1 MNPKVYLITGPIG
14 SGKSTACNYIKQHG
28 KTTVDLDIVSNSILE
43 SPESIDFL
51 EKNFKSCIIDGKVD
65 RKLLAEIV
73 FKEPSQLQ
81 ILESYLHPLVLE
93 KLTKIIGKAESDV
106 FIEVS
111 APKNLHKD
119 FSSIVIIAD
128 EKVRRER
135 LKLRGMSPDDIDN
148 RINTQQNE
156 DWWRSLGKV
165 VENDTLVGLENNLK
179 KIINFKVISDF
190 SPQGDQP
197 TAIQNLKQG
206 VINNLDYQTLMGITG
221 SGKSATIAWLIEELQ
236 MPSLVLAPNKALA
249 AQLANEFK
257 QFFPE
262 NRVEYF
268 VSYYD
273 YYQPEAYV
281 PRTDTFIEKDSNINE
296 EIDRLRHS
304 ATSALL
310 LRKDVIVVYSVSCI
324 YGLGSPQEY
333 KNKIIPLIKGS
344 EFELDKL
351 LEELIKQQYVRNDLV
366 VTRGTFR
373 LKGDTLDI
381 FPVYEETIFRIEYF
395 GDEIENITRID
406 PITGEILEKLT
417 ELAILPA
424 SHYVTSEDVMNNA
437 LSQIEKDMNKQI
449 KKFEKEEK
457 LLEAQRIKQRTMF
470 DLEMLRELGVCSGIE
485 NYSRYFD
492 GRNRGDHPYTLLD
505 FFQEE
510 FLMVVDESHIAIPQ
524 IRGQFAG
531 DKSRK
536 TTLVDYGFR
545 LPAALDNRPLKFEEW
560 QTKVKNTVLVSATP
574 GKWENSNSQNFVEQI
589 IRPTGLI
596 DPKIVIRPTE
606 NQIEDLLKEIKQ
618 VISKGNRVLVTTL
631 TKKMSEALSDYF
643 LKMGIKTRYLHSDID
658 TLERI
663 EILRDL
669 RKGEFD
675 VLVGIN
681 LLREGLDLPEVQ
693 LVAILDADKEGFLR
707 SETSLIQT
715 VGRAARNQEGYVI
728 MYADKITDSMTFAI
742 NETERRRGIQQEHN
756 RVNNIT
762 PKTIQKEITDI
773 LELVEKTRGSSN
785 ISISKSK
792 LNLNEASKTDL
803 IKLSK
808 NIEKEMNLAADLLE
822 FELAARLRDELKEL
836 KKEINN
842 YSE

>member
-1 MNPKVYLITGPIG
+1 MNK
-14 SGKSTACNYIKQHG
+14 
-28 KTTVDLDIVSNSILE
+28 
-43 SPESIDFL
+43 
-51 EKNFKSCIIDGKVD
+51 
-65 RKLLAEIV
+65 
-73 FKEPSQLQ
+73 
-81 ILESYLHPLVLE
+81 
-93 KLTKIIGKAESDV
+93 
-106 FIEVS
+106 
-111 APKNLHKD
+111 
-119 FSSIVIIAD
+119 
-128 EKVRRER
+128 
-135 LKLRGMSPDDIDN
+135 
-148 RINTQQNE
+148 
-156 DWWRSLGKV
+156 
-165 VENDTLVGLENNLK
+165 
-179 KIINFKVISDF
+179 FKVISDF
-190 SPQGDQP
+190 TPQGDQP
-197 TAIQNLKQG
+197 KAIQNLKNG
-206 VINNLDYQTLMGITG
+206 VTNGLDYQTLMGITG

-310 LRKDVIVVYSVSCI
+310 LRKDVIVVSSVSCI

-333 KNKIIPLIKGS
+333 KNKIIPLFKGE
-344 EFELDKL
+344 EFELDQL
-351 LEELIKQQYVRNDLV
+351 LEELIRQQYVRNDLV

-381 FPVYEETIFRIEYF
+381 FPVYEETIFRVEYF
-395 GDEIENITRID
+395 GDEIENILRID
-406 PITGEILEKLT
+406 PVTGEILEKLT

-437 LSQIEKDMNKQI
+437 LNQIEKDMNKQI
-449 KKFEKEEK
+449 KKFEKQDK

-492 GRNRGDHPYTLLD
+492 GRNPGDPPYTLLD

-560 QTKVKNTVLVSATP
+560 QGKINNTVLVSATP
-574 GKWENSNSQNFVEQI
+574 GKWENANSSNFVEQI

-596 DPKIVIRPTE
+596 DPNIIIRPTE
-606 NQIEDLLKEIKQ
+606 NQIEDLLKEINQ
-618 VISKGNRVLVTTL
+618 VIGRGNRVLVTTL

-681 LLREGLDLPEVQ
+681 LLREGLDLPEVE
-693 LVAILDADKEGFLR
+693 LVAIMDADKEGFLR

-715 VGRAARNQEGYVI
+715 IGRAARNKDGYVI
-728 MYADKITDSMTFAI
+728 MYADRKTDSIAKSVY
-742 NETERRRGIQQEHN
+742 ETERRREIQIAHN
-756 RVNNIT
+756 KKYGIT
-762 PKTIQKEITDI
+762 PTTISKEITDI
-773 LELVEKTRGSSN
+773 LEMVEKNRPSRDDMDFKSN
-785 ISISKSK
+785 IDLS
-792 LNLNEASKTDL
+792 NASKQDL
-803 IKLSK
+803 YKISK
-808 NIEKEMNLAADLLE
+808 NIEKEMKVAADLLE
-822 FELAARLRDELKEL
+822 FELAARLRDELKEI
-836 KKEINN
+836 KKEIMELP
-842 YSE
+842 S

>member
-1 MNPKVYLITGPIG
+1 MNKFEVVSEFQPK
-14 SGKSTACNYIKQHG
+14 
-28 KTTVDLDIVSNSILE
+28 
-43 SPESIDFL
+43 
-51 EKNFKSCIIDGKVD
+51 
-65 RKLLAEIV
+65 
-73 FKEPSQLQ
+73 
-81 ILESYLHPLVLE
+81 
-93 KLTKIIGKAESDV
+93 
-106 FIEVS
+106 
-111 APKNLHKD
+111 
-119 FSSIVIIAD
+119 
-128 EKVRRER
+128 
-135 LKLRGMSPDDIDN
+135 
-148 RINTQQNE
+148 
-156 DWWRSLGKV
+156 
-165 VENDTLVGLENNLK
+165 
-179 KIINFKVISDF
+179 
-190 SPQGDQP
+190 GDQP
-197 TAIQNLKQG
+197 NAIKELKEG
-206 VINNLDYQTLMGITG
+206 LDKNISHQTLKGITG
-221 SGKSATIAWLIEELQ
+221 SGKSATIAWLIEECQL
-236 MPSLVLAPNKALA
+236 PSLVLAPNKALA
-249 AQLANEFK
+249 AQLANEFR
-257 QFFPE
+257 QFFPK

-281 PRTDTFIEKDSNINE
+281 PRTDTFIEKDANINE

-310 LRKDVIVVYSVSCI
+310 LREDVIVVSSVSCI
-324 YGLGSPQEY
+324 YGLGSPVEY
-333 KNKIIPLIKGS
+333 RNKLIPIIKGE
-344 EFELDKL
+344 EFEVDNL
-351 LEELIKQQYVRNDLV
+351 LLQLVKQQYVRNDLV
-366 VTRGTFR
+366 VQRGSFR

-381 FPVYEETIFRIEYF
+381 FPVYEETIFRIEFF
-395 GDEIENITRID
+395 GDEVEHISRID

-424 SHYVTSEDVMNNA
+424 SHYVISDESRKSA
-437 LSQIEKDMNKQI
+437 LNQIEKDMLIQVE
-449 KKFEKEEK
+449 KFKSENK
-457 LLEAQRIKQRTMF
+457 LLEAQRIEQRTKY
-470 DLEMLRELGVCSGIE
+470 DLEMLSELGVCSGIE

-492 GRNRGDHPYTLLD
+492 GRKPGQAPFTLLD
-505 FFQEE
+505 FFPSE

-524 IRGQFAG
+524 IRGQYEG

-545 LPAALDNRPLKFEEW
+545 LPSALDNRPLKFEEW
-560 QTKVKNTVLVSATP
+560 EDKVDKTILVSATP
-574 GKWENSNSQNFVEQI
+574 GKWEKENSEKFVEQV

-596 DPKIVIRPTE
+596 DPKIVVKPTE
-606 NQIEDLLKEIKQ
+606 NQIQDLLVEIES
-618 VISKGNRVLVTTL
+618 VVNNGNRVLVTTL
-631 TKKMSEALSDYF
+631 TKKMSEALSDYL
-643 LKMGIKTRYLHSDID
+643 LKAGIKTRYLHSDID

-773 LELVEKTRGSSN
+773 LELVEKKRGSSN

-792 LNLNEASKTDL
+792 LNLNDASKSDL

>member
-1 MNPKVYLITGPIG
+1 MN
-14 SGKSTACNYIKQHG
+14 
-28 KTTVDLDIVSNSILE
+28 E
-43 SPESIDFL
+43 
-51 EKNFKSCIIDGKVD
+51 
-65 RKLLAEIV
+65 
-73 FKEPSQLQ
+73 
-81 ILESYLHPLVLE
+81 
-93 KLTKIIGKAESDV
+93 
-106 FIEVS
+106 
-111 APKNLHKD
+111 
-119 FSSIVIIAD
+119 
-128 EKVRRER
+128 
-135 LKLRGMSPDDIDN
+135 
-148 RINTQQNE
+148 
-156 DWWRSLGKV
+156 
-165 VENDTLVGLENNLK
+165 
-179 KIINFKVISDF
+179 FKVMSDF
-190 SPQGDQP
+190 TPQGDQP
-197 TAIQNLKQG
+197 KAIQNLKNG
-206 VINNLDYQTLMGITG
+206 VLNNFNYQTLMGITG

-310 LRKDVIVVYSVSCI
+310 LRKDVIVVSSVSCI

-333 KNKIIPLIKGS
+333 KNKIIPIFKGE
-344 EFELDKL
+344 EFELEQL
-351 LEELIKQQYVRNDLV
+351 LEELIRQQYVRNDLA

-395 GDEIENITRID
+395 GDEIENILRID
-406 PITGEILEKLT
+406 PVTGEILEKLT

-424 SHYVTSEDVMNNA
+424 SHYVTSEDVMNKA
-437 LSQIEKDMNKQI
+437 LNQIENDMNKQI
-449 KKFEKEEK
+449 KKFEKDNK
-457 LLEAQRIKQRTMF
+457 LLEAQRIKQRTLF
-470 DLEMLRELGVCSGIE
+470 DLEMLKEVGVCSGIE

-492 GRNRGDHPYTLLD
+492 GRKPGDPPYTLLD

-524 IRGQFAG
+524 IKGQFAG

-545 LPAALDNRPLKFEEW
+545 LPAALDNRPLRFEEW
-560 QTKVKNTVLVSATP
+560 QGKIKNTVLVSATP
-574 GKWENSNSQNFVEQI
+574 GKWENANSQNFVEQL

-596 DPKIVIRPTE
+596 DPKIIIRPTE
-606 NQIEDLLKEIKQ
+606 NQIEDLLKEINS
-618 VISKGNRVLVTTL
+618 VISKGNRILVTTI

-643 LKMGIKTRYLHSDID
+643 LKMGIKTRYLHSGID

-675 VLVGIN
+675 VLVGVN
-681 LLREGLDLPEVQ
+681 LLREGLDLPEVE
-693 LVAILDADKEGFLR
+693 LVAIMDADKEGFLR

-715 VGRAARNQEGYVI
+715 IGRAARNKDGYVI
-728 MYADKITDSMTFAI
+728 MYADRKTDSMAKSVY
-742 NETERRRGIQQEHN
+742 ETERRREIQIAHN
-756 RVNNIT
+756 KKYGIT
-762 PKTIQKEITDI
+762 PTTISKEITDI
-773 LELVEKTRGSSN
+773 LEMVEKNRPSKDDMDFKSN
-785 ISISKSK
+785 IDLS
-792 LNLNEASKTDL
+792 NASKQDL
-803 IKLSK
+803 YKISR
-808 NIEKEMNLAADLLE
+808 NIEKEMKVASDLLE
-822 FELAARLRDELKEL
+822 FELAARLRDELKEI
-836 KKEINN
+836 KKEIMELP
-842 YSE
+842 S

>member
-1 MNPKVYLITGPIG
+1 MNK
-14 SGKSTACNYIKQHG
+14 
-28 KTTVDLDIVSNSILE
+28 
-43 SPESIDFL
+43 
-51 EKNFKSCIIDGKVD
+51 
-65 RKLLAEIV
+65 
-73 FKEPSQLQ
+73 
-81 ILESYLHPLVLE
+81 
-93 KLTKIIGKAESDV
+93 
-106 FIEVS
+106 
-111 APKNLHKD
+111 
-119 FSSIVIIAD
+119 
-128 EKVRRER
+128 
-135 LKLRGMSPDDIDN
+135 
-148 RINTQQNE
+148 
-156 DWWRSLGKV
+156 
-165 VENDTLVGLENNLK
+165 
-179 KIINFKVISDF
+179 FKVISDF
-190 SPQGDQP
+190 TPQGDQP
-197 TAIQNLKQG
+197 NAIQNLKQG

-310 LRKDVIVVYSVSCI
+310 LRKDVIVVSSVSCI

-351 LEELIKQQYVRNDLV
+351 LEELIRQQYVRNDLV

-395 GDEIENITRID
+395 GDEIENISRID

-449 KKFEKEEK
+449 KKFEKEDK

-492 GRNRGDHPYTLLD
+492 GRNPGDPPYTLLD
-505 FFQEE
+505 FFQDE

-606 NQIEDLLKEIKQ
+606 NQIEDLLNEIKQ

-681 LLREGLDLPEVQ
+681 LLREGLDLPEVE
-693 LVAILDADKEGFLR
+693 LVAIMDADKEGFLR

-715 VGRAARNQEGYVI
+715 IGRAARNKDGYVI
-728 MYADKITDSMTFAI
+728 MYADRKTDSISKSVF
-742 NETERRRGIQQEHN
+742 ETNRRREIQMAHN
-756 RVNNIT
+756 EKYNIT
-762 PKTIQKEITDI
+762 PTTISKEITDI
-773 LELVEKTRGSSN
+773 LEMVEKNRPSKDDMTFRSN
-785 ISISKSK
+785 IDLK
-792 LNLNEASKTDL
+792 NASKQDL
-803 IKLSK
+803 YKISK
-808 NIEKEMNLAADLLE
+808 NIEKEMKVAADLLE
-822 FELAARLRDELKEL
+822 FELAARLRDELKEI
-836 KKEINN
+836 KKEIMELPN
-842 YSE
+842 

>member
-1 MNPKVYLITGPIG
+1 MNK
-14 SGKSTACNYIKQHG
+14 
-28 KTTVDLDIVSNSILE
+28 
-43 SPESIDFL
+43 
-51 EKNFKSCIIDGKVD
+51 
-65 RKLLAEIV
+65 
-73 FKEPSQLQ
+73 
-81 ILESYLHPLVLE
+81 
-93 KLTKIIGKAESDV
+93 
-106 FIEVS
+106 
-111 APKNLHKD
+111 
-119 FSSIVIIAD
+119 
-128 EKVRRER
+128 
-135 LKLRGMSPDDIDN
+135 
-148 RINTQQNE
+148 
-156 DWWRSLGKV
+156 
-165 VENDTLVGLENNLK
+165 
-179 KIINFKVISDF
+179 FKVISDF
-190 SPQGDQP
+190 TPQGDQP
-197 TAIQNLKQG
+197 KAIENLKNG
-206 VINNLDYQTLMGITG
+206 VMNNLDYQTLMGITG

-310 LRKDVIVVYSVSCI
+310 LRKDVIVVSSVSCI

-333 KNKIIPLIKGS
+333 KNKIIPLYKGE
-344 EFELDKL
+344 EFELDQL
-351 LEELIKQQYVRNDLV
+351 LEELIRQQYIRNDLV

-395 GDEIENITRID
+395 GDVIENIIRID
-406 PITGEILEKLT
+406 PVTGEILEKLT

-424 SHYVTSEDVMNNA
+424 SHYVTSEDVLNNA
-437 LSQIEKDMNKQI
+437 LNQIENDMNKQI
-449 KKFEKEEK
+449 QKFEKEDK

-492 GRNRGDHPYTLLD
+492 GRKPGDPPYTLLD

-560 QTKVKNTVLVSATP
+560 QGKINNTVLVSATP
-574 GKWENSNSQNFVEQI
+574 GKWENANSGNFVEQI

-596 DPKIVIRPTE
+596 DPNIIIRPTE
-606 NQIEDLLKEIKQ
+606 NQIEDLLKEIHQ
-618 VISKGNRVLVTTL
+618 VIAKGNRVLVTTL

-669 RKGEFD
+669 RKGVFD

-681 LLREGLDLPEVQ
+681 LLREGLDLPEVE
-693 LVAILDADKEGFLR
+693 LVAIMDADKEGFLR

-715 VGRAARNQEGYVI
+715 IGRAARNKDGYVI
-728 MYADKITDSMTFAI
+728 MYADRKTDSI
-742 NETERRRGIQQEHN
+742 SKSVYETERRREIQIAHN
-756 RVNNIT
+756 KKYGIT
-762 PKTIQKEITDI
+762 PTTISKEITDI
-773 LELVEKTRGSSN
+773 LEMVEKNRPSKEDMDFKSN
-785 ISISKSK
+785 IDLS
-792 LNLNEASKTDL
+792 NASKQDL
-803 IKLSK
+803 YKISK
-808 NIEKEMNLAADLLE
+808 NIEKEMKVAADLLE
-822 FELAARLRDELKEL
+822 FELAARLRDELKEI
-836 KKEINN
+836 KKEIMELP
-842 YSE
+842 S

>member
-1 MNPKVYLITGPIG
+1 MNKFEVVSEFQPK
-14 SGKSTACNYIKQHG
+14 
-28 KTTVDLDIVSNSILE
+28 
-43 SPESIDFL
+43 
-51 EKNFKSCIIDGKVD
+51 
-65 RKLLAEIV
+65 
-73 FKEPSQLQ
+73 
-81 ILESYLHPLVLE
+81 
-93 KLTKIIGKAESDV
+93 
-106 FIEVS
+106 
-111 APKNLHKD
+111 
-119 FSSIVIIAD
+119 
-128 EKVRRER
+128 
-135 LKLRGMSPDDIDN
+135 
-148 RINTQQNE
+148 
-156 DWWRSLGKV
+156 
-165 VENDTLVGLENNLK
+165 
-179 KIINFKVISDF
+179 
-190 SPQGDQP
+190 GDQP
-197 TAIQNLKQG
+197 NAIKELKEG
-206 VINNLDYQTLMGITG
+206 LDKNISHQTLKGITG
-221 SGKSATIAWLIEELQ
+221 SGKSATIAWLIEECQL
-236 MPSLVLAPNKALA
+236 PSLVLAPNKALA
-249 AQLANEFK
+249 AQLANEFR
-257 QFFPE
+257 QFFPK

-281 PRTDTFIEKDSNINE
+281 PRTDTFIEKDANINE

-310 LRKDVIVVYSVSCI
+310 LREDVIVVSSVSCI
-324 YGLGSPQEY
+324 YGLGSPVEY
-333 KNKIIPLIKGS
+333 RNKLIPIIKGE
-344 EFELDKL
+344 EFEIDNL
-351 LEELIKQQYVRNDLV
+351 LLQLVKQQYVRNDLV
-366 VTRGTFR
+366 VQRGSFR

-381 FPVYEETIFRIEYF
+381 FPVYEETIFRIEFF
-395 GDEIENITRID
+395 GDEIENISRID
-406 PITGEILEKLT
+406 PITGEIIEKLT

-424 SHYVTSEDVMNNA
+424 SHYVISDESRKSA
-437 LSQIEKDMNKQI
+437 LNQIEKDMLLQVE
-449 KKFEKEEK
+449 KFKSENK
-457 LLEAQRIKQRTMF
+457 LLEAQRIEQRTKY
-470 DLEMLRELGVCSGIE
+470 DLEMLSELGVCSGIE

-492 GRNRGDHPYTLLD
+492 GRKPGQAPFTLLD
-505 FFQEE
+505 FFPSE

-524 IRGQFAG
+524 IRGQYEG

-545 LPAALDNRPLKFEEW
+545 LPSALDNRPLKFEEW
-560 QTKVKNTVLVSATP
+560 EDKVDKTILVSATP
-574 GKWENSNSQNFVEQI
+574 GKWEKENSEKFVEQV

-596 DPKIVIRPTE
+596 DPKIVVKPTE
-606 NQIEDLLKEIKQ
+606 NQIQDLLVEIES
-618 VISKGNRVLVTTL
+618 VVNNGNRVLVTTL
-631 TKKMSEALSDYF
+631 TKKMSEALSDYL
-643 LKMGIKTRYLHSDID
+643 LKAGIKTRYLHSDID

-792 LNLNEASKTDL
+792 LNLNDASKSDL

>member
-1 MNPKVYLITGPIG
+1 MNKFEVVSEFQPK
-14 SGKSTACNYIKQHG
+14 
-28 KTTVDLDIVSNSILE
+28 
-43 SPESIDFL
+43 
-51 EKNFKSCIIDGKVD
+51 
-65 RKLLAEIV
+65 
-73 FKEPSQLQ
+73 
-81 ILESYLHPLVLE
+81 
-93 KLTKIIGKAESDV
+93 
-106 FIEVS
+106 
-111 APKNLHKD
+111 
-119 FSSIVIIAD
+119 
-128 EKVRRER
+128 
-135 LKLRGMSPDDIDN
+135 
-148 RINTQQNE
+148 
-156 DWWRSLGKV
+156 
-165 VENDTLVGLENNLK
+165 
-179 KIINFKVISDF
+179 
-190 SPQGDQP
+190 GDQP
-197 TAIQNLKQG
+197 NAIKELKEG
-206 VINNLDYQTLMGITG
+206 LDKNISHQTLKGITG
-221 SGKSATIAWLIEELQ
+221 SGKSATIAWLIEECQL
-236 MPSLVLAPNKALA
+236 PSLVLAPNKALA
-249 AQLANEFK
+249 AQLANEFR
-257 QFFPE
+257 QFFPK

-281 PRTDTFIEKDSNINE
+281 PRTDTFIEKDANINE

-310 LRKDVIVVYSVSCI
+310 LREDVIVVSSVSCI
-324 YGLGSPQEY
+324 YGLGSPVEY
-333 KNKIIPLIKGS
+333 RNKLIPIIKGE
-344 EFELDKL
+344 EFEIDNL
-351 LEELIKQQYVRNDLV
+351 LLQLVKQQYVRNDLV
-366 VTRGTFR
+366 VQRGSFR

-381 FPVYEETIFRIEYF
+381 FPVYEETIFRIEFF
-395 GDEIENITRID
+395 GDEIENISRID

-424 SHYVTSEDVMNNA
+424 SHYVISDESRKSA
-437 LSQIEKDMNKQI
+437 LNQIEKDMLLQVE
-449 KKFEKEEK
+449 KFKSENK
-457 LLEAQRIKQRTMF
+457 LLEAQRIEQRTKY
-470 DLEMLRELGVCSGIE
+470 DLEMLSELGVCSGIE

-492 GRNRGDHPYTLLD
+492 GRKPGQAPFTLLD
-505 FFQEE
+505 FFPSE

-524 IRGQFAG
+524 IRGQYEG

-545 LPAALDNRPLKFEEW
+545 LPSALDNRPLKFEEW
-560 QTKVKNTVLVSATP
+560 EDKVDKTILVSATP
-574 GKWENSNSQNFVEQI
+574 GKWEKENSKKFVEQV

-596 DPKIVIRPTE
+596 DPKIVVKPTE
-606 NQIEDLLKEIKQ
+606 NQIQDLLVEIES
-618 VISKGNRVLVTTL
+618 VVNNGNRVLVTTL
-631 TKKMSEALSDYF
+631 TKKMSEALSDYL
-643 LKMGIKTRYLHSDID
+643 LKAGIKTRYLHSDID

-792 LNLNEASKTDL
+792 LNLNDASKSDL

>member
-1 MNPKVYLITGPIG
+1 MNKFEVVSEFQPK
-14 SGKSTACNYIKQHG
+14 
-28 KTTVDLDIVSNSILE
+28 
-43 SPESIDFL
+43 
-51 EKNFKSCIIDGKVD
+51 
-65 RKLLAEIV
+65 
-73 FKEPSQLQ
+73 
-81 ILESYLHPLVLE
+81 
-93 KLTKIIGKAESDV
+93 
-106 FIEVS
+106 
-111 APKNLHKD
+111 
-119 FSSIVIIAD
+119 
-128 EKVRRER
+128 
-135 LKLRGMSPDDIDN
+135 
-148 RINTQQNE
+148 
-156 DWWRSLGKV
+156 
-165 VENDTLVGLENNLK
+165 
-179 KIINFKVISDF
+179 
-190 SPQGDQP
+190 GDQP
-197 TAIQNLKQG
+197 NAIKELKEG
-206 VINNLDYQTLMGITG
+206 LDKNISHQTLKGITG
-221 SGKSATIAWLIEELQ
+221 SGKSATIAWLIEECQL
-236 MPSLVLAPNKALA
+236 PSLVLAPNKALA
-249 AQLANEFK
+249 AQLANEFR
-257 QFFPE
+257 QFFPK

-281 PRTDTFIEKDSNINE
+281 PRTDTFIEKDANINE

-310 LRKDVIVVYSVSCI
+310 LREDVIVVSSVSCI
-324 YGLGSPQEY
+324 YGLGSPLEY
-333 KNKIIPLIKGS
+333 RNKLIPIIKGE
-344 EFELDKL
+344 EFEVDNL
-351 LEELIKQQYVRNDLV
+351 LLQLVKQQYVRNDLV
-366 VTRGTFR
+366 VQRGSFR

-381 FPVYEETIFRIEYF
+381 FPVYEETIFRIEFF
-395 GDEIENITRID
+395 GDEIENISRID

-424 SHYVTSEDVMNNA
+424 SHYVISDESRKSA
-437 LSQIEKDMNKQI
+437 LNQIEKDMLLQVE
-449 KKFEKEEK
+449 KFKSENK
-457 LLEAQRIKQRTMF
+457 LLEAQRIEQRTKY
-470 DLEMLRELGVCSGIE
+470 DLEMLSELGVCSGIE

-492 GRNRGDHPYTLLD
+492 GRKPGQAPFTLLD
-505 FFQEE
+505 FFPSE

-524 IRGQFAG
+524 IRGQYEG

-545 LPAALDNRPLKFEEW
+545 LPSALDNRPLKFEEW
-560 QTKVKNTVLVSATP
+560 EDKVDKTILVSATP
-574 GKWENSNSQNFVEQI
+574 GKWEKENSEKFVEQV

-596 DPKIVIRPTE
+596 DPKIVVKPTE
-606 NQIEDLLKEIKQ
+606 NQIQDLLVEIES
-618 VISKGNRVLVTTL
+618 VVNNGNRVLVTTL
-631 TKKMSEALSDYF
+631 TKKMSEALSDYL
-643 LKMGIKTRYLHSDID
+643 LKAGIKTRYLHSDID

-792 LNLNEASKTDL
+792 LNLNDASKSDL

>member
-1 MNPKVYLITGPIG
+1 M
-14 SGKSTACNYIKQHG
+14 
-28 KTTVDLDIVSNSILE
+28 
-43 SPESIDFL
+43 
-51 EKNFKSCIIDGKVD
+51 
-65 RKLLAEIV
+65 
-73 FKEPSQLQ
+73 
-81 ILESYLHPLVLE
+81 
-93 KLTKIIGKAESDV
+93 
-106 FIEVS
+106 
-111 APKNLHKD
+111 
-119 FSSIVIIAD
+119 
-128 EKVRRER
+128 
-135 LKLRGMSPDDIDN
+135 
-148 RINTQQNE
+148 
-156 DWWRSLGKV
+156 
-165 VENDTLVGLENNLK
+165 
-179 KIINFKVISDF
+179 
-190 SPQGDQP
+190 
-197 TAIQNLKQG
+197 
-206 VINNLDYQTLMGITG
+206 NNLDYQTLMGITG

-310 LRKDVIVVYSVSCI
+310 LRKDVIVVSSVSCI

-333 KNKIIPLIKGS
+333 KNKIIPLYKGE
-344 EFELDKL
+344 EFELDQL
-351 LEELIKQQYVRNDLV
+351 LEELIRQQYIRNDLV

-395 GDEIENITRID
+395 GDVIENIIRID
-406 PITGEILEKLT
+406 PVTGEILEKLT

-437 LSQIEKDMNKQI
+437 LNQIENDMNKQI
-449 KKFEKEEK
+449 QKFEKEDK

-492 GRNRGDHPYTLLD
+492 GRKPGDPPYTLLD

-560 QTKVKNTVLVSATP
+560 QGKINNTVLVSATP
-574 GKWENSNSQNFVEQI
+574 GKWENANSGNFVEQI

-596 DPKIVIRPTE
+596 DPNIIIRPTE
-606 NQIEDLLKEIKQ
+606 NQIEDLLKEIHQ
-618 VISKGNRVLVTTL
+618 VIAKGNRVLVTTL

-669 RKGEFD
+669 RKGVFD

-681 LLREGLDLPEVQ
+681 LLREGLDLPEVE
-693 LVAILDADKEGFLR
+693 LVAIMDADKEGFLR

-715 VGRAARNQEGYVI
+715 IGRAARNKDGYVI
-728 MYADKITDSMTFAI
+728 MYADRKTDSI
-742 NETERRRGIQQEHN
+742 SKSVYETERRREIQIAHN
-756 RVNNIT
+756 KKYGIT
-762 PKTIQKEITDI
+762 PTTISKEITDI
-773 LELVEKTRGSSN
+773 LEMVEKNRPSKEDMDFKSN
-785 ISISKSK
+785 IDLS
-792 LNLNEASKTDL
+792 NASKQDL
-803 IKLSK
+803 YKISK
-808 NIEKEMNLAADLLE
+808 NIEKEMKVAADLLE
-822 FELAARLRDELKEL
+822 FELAARLRDELKEI
-836 KKEINN
+836 KKEIMELP
-842 YSE
+842 S

>member
-1 MNPKVYLITGPIG
+1 MNKFEVVSEFQPK
-14 SGKSTACNYIKQHG
+14 
-28 KTTVDLDIVSNSILE
+28 
-43 SPESIDFL
+43 
-51 EKNFKSCIIDGKVD
+51 
-65 RKLLAEIV
+65 
-73 FKEPSQLQ
+73 
-81 ILESYLHPLVLE
+81 
-93 KLTKIIGKAESDV
+93 
-106 FIEVS
+106 
-111 APKNLHKD
+111 
-119 FSSIVIIAD
+119 
-128 EKVRRER
+128 
-135 LKLRGMSPDDIDN
+135 
-148 RINTQQNE
+148 
-156 DWWRSLGKV
+156 
-165 VENDTLVGLENNLK
+165 
-179 KIINFKVISDF
+179 
-190 SPQGDQP
+190 GDQP
-197 TAIQNLKQG
+197 NAIKELKEG
-206 VINNLDYQTLMGITG
+206 LDKNISHQTLKGITG
-221 SGKSATIAWLIEELQ
+221 SGKSATIAWLIEECQL
-236 MPSLVLAPNKALA
+236 PSLVLAPNKALA
-249 AQLANEFK
+249 AQLANEFR
-257 QFFPE
+257 QFFPK

-281 PRTDTFIEKDSNINE
+281 PRTDTFIEKDANINE

-310 LRKDVIVVYSVSCI
+310 LREDVIVVSSVSCI
-324 YGLGSPQEY
+324 YGLGSPVEY
-333 KNKIIPLIKGS
+333 KNKLIPIIKGE
-344 EFELDKL
+344 EFEIDNL
-351 LEELIKQQYVRNDLV
+351 LLQLVKQQYVRNDLV
-366 VTRGTFR
+366 VQRGSFR

-381 FPVYEETIFRIEYF
+381 FPVYEETIFRIEFF
-395 GDEIENITRID
+395 GDEIENISRID

-424 SHYVTSEDVMNNA
+424 SHYVISDESRKSA
-437 LSQIEKDMNKQI
+437 LNQIEKDMLLQVE
-449 KKFEKEEK
+449 KFKSENK
-457 LLEAQRIKQRTMF
+457 LLEAQRIEQRTKY
-470 DLEMLRELGVCSGIE
+470 DLEMLSELGVCSGIE

-492 GRNRGDHPYTLLD
+492 GRKPGQAPFTLLD
-505 FFQEE
+505 FFPSE

-524 IRGQFAG
+524 IRGQYEG

-545 LPAALDNRPLKFEEW
+545 LPSALDNRPLKFEEW
-560 QTKVKNTVLVSATP
+560 EDKVDKTILVSATP
-574 GKWENSNSQNFVEQI
+574 GKWEKENSEKFVEQV

-596 DPKIVIRPTE
+596 DPKIVVKPTE
-606 NQIEDLLKEIKQ
+606 NQIQDLLVEIES
-618 VISKGNRVLVTTL
+618 VVNNGNRVLVTTL
-631 TKKMSEALSDYF
+631 TKKMSEALSDYL
-643 LKMGIKTRYLHSDID
+643 LKAGIKTRYLHSDID

-792 LNLNEASKTDL
+792 LNLNDASKSDL

>member
-1 MNPKVYLITGPIG
+1 
-14 SGKSTACNYIKQHG
+14 
-28 KTTVDLDIVSNSILE
+28 
-43 SPESIDFL
+43 
-51 EKNFKSCIIDGKVD
+51 
-65 RKLLAEIV
+65 
-73 FKEPSQLQ
+73 
-81 ILESYLHPLVLE
+81 
-93 KLTKIIGKAESDV
+93 
-106 FIEVS
+106 
-111 APKNLHKD
+111 
-119 FSSIVIIAD
+119 
-128 EKVRRER
+128 
-135 LKLRGMSPDDIDN
+135 
-148 RINTQQNE
+148 
-156 DWWRSLGKV
+156 
-165 VENDTLVGLENNLK
+165 
-179 KIINFKVISDF
+179 
-190 SPQGDQP
+190 
-197 TAIQNLKQG
+197 
-206 VINNLDYQTLMGITG
+206 
-221 SGKSATIAWLIEELQ
+221 LIEECQL
-236 MPSLVLAPNKALA
+236 PSLVLAPNKALA
-249 AQLANEFK
+249 AQLANEFR
-257 QFFPE
+257 QFFPK

-281 PRTDTFIEKDSNINE
+281 PRTDTFIEKDANINE

-310 LRKDVIVVYSVSCI
+310 LREDVIVVASVSCI
-324 YGLGSPQEY
+324 YGLGSPIEY
-333 KNKIIPLIKGS
+333 RNKLIPIIKGE
-344 EFELDKL
+344 EFEVDNL
-351 LEELIKQQYVRNDLV
+351 LLQLVKQQYVRNDLV
-366 VTRGTFR
+366 VQRGSFR

-381 FPVYEETIFRIEYF
+381 FPVYEETIFRIEFF
-395 GDEIENITRID
+395 GDEIENISRID

-424 SHYVTSEDVMNNA
+424 SHYVISDESRKSA
-437 LSQIEKDMNKQI
+437 LNQIEKDMLLQVE
-449 KKFEKEEK
+449 KFKSENK
-457 LLEAQRIKQRTMF
+457 LLEAQRIEQRTKY
-470 DLEMLRELGVCSGIE
+470 DLEMLSELGVCSGIE

-492 GRNRGDHPYTLLD
+492 GRKPGQAPYTLLD
-505 FFQEE
+505 FFPSD

-524 IRGQFAG
+524 IRGQYEG

-545 LPAALDNRPLKFEEW
+545 LPSALDNRPLKFEEW
-560 QTKVKNTVLVSATP
+560 EDKVDKTILVSATP
-574 GKWENSNSQNFVEQI
+574 GKWEKENSEKFVEQV
-589 IRPTGLI
+589 IRPTGLL
-596 DPKIVIRPTE
+596 DPKIVVKPTE
-606 NQIEDLLKEIKQ
+606 NQIQDLLVEIES
-618 VISKGNRVLVTTL
+618 VVNNGNRVLVTTL
-631 TKKMSEALSDYF
+631 TKKMSEALSDYL
-643 LKMGIKTRYLHSDID
+643 LKAGIKTRYLHSDID

-663 EILRDL
+663 EILSDL

>member
-1 MNPKVYLITGPIG
+1 MNKFEVVSEFQPK
-14 SGKSTACNYIKQHG
+14 
-28 KTTVDLDIVSNSILE
+28 
-43 SPESIDFL
+43 
-51 EKNFKSCIIDGKVD
+51 
-65 RKLLAEIV
+65 
-73 FKEPSQLQ
+73 
-81 ILESYLHPLVLE
+81 
-93 KLTKIIGKAESDV
+93 
-106 FIEVS
+106 
-111 APKNLHKD
+111 
-119 FSSIVIIAD
+119 
-128 EKVRRER
+128 
-135 LKLRGMSPDDIDN
+135 
-148 RINTQQNE
+148 
-156 DWWRSLGKV
+156 
-165 VENDTLVGLENNLK
+165 
-179 KIINFKVISDF
+179 
-190 SPQGDQP
+190 GDQP
-197 TAIQNLKQG
+197 NAIKELKEG
-206 VINNLDYQTLMGITG
+206 LDKNISHQTLKGITG
-221 SGKSATIAWLIEELQ
+221 SGKSATIAWLIEECQL
-236 MPSLVLAPNKALA
+236 PSLVLAPNKALA
-249 AQLANEFK
+249 AQLANEFR
-257 QFFPE
+257 QFFPK

-281 PRTDTFIEKDSNINE
+281 PRTDTFIEKDANINE

-310 LRKDVIVVYSVSCI
+310 LREDVIVVSSVSCI
-324 YGLGSPQEY
+324 YGLGSPVEY
-333 KNKIIPLIKGS
+333 RNKLIPIIKGE
-344 EFELDKL
+344 EFEVDNL
-351 LEELIKQQYVRNDLV
+351 LLQLVKQQYVRNDLV
-366 VTRGTFR
+366 VQRGSFR

-381 FPVYEETIFRIEYF
+381 FPVYEETIFRIEFF
-395 GDEIENITRID
+395 GDEIENISRID

-424 SHYVTSEDVMNNA
+424 SHYVISDESRKTA
-437 LSQIEKDMNKQI
+437 LNQIEKDMLLQVEKFKSENKR
-449 KKFEKEEK
+449 
-457 LLEAQRIKQRTMF
+457 LEAQRIEQRTKD
-470 DLEMLRELGVCSGIE
+470 DLEMLSELGVCSGIE

-492 GRNRGDHPYTLLD
+492 GRKPGQAPFTLLD
-505 FFQEE
+505 FFPSE

-524 IRGQFAG
+524 IRGQYEG

-545 LPAALDNRPLKFEEW
+545 LPSALDNRPLKFEEW
-560 QTKVKNTVLVSATP
+560 EDKVDKTILVSATP
-574 GKWENSNSQNFVEQI
+574 GKWEKENSEKFVEQV

-596 DPKIVIRPTE
+596 DPKIVVKPTE
-606 NQIEDLLKEIKQ
+606 NQIQDLLVEIES
-618 VISKGNRVLVTTL
+618 VVNNGNRVLVTTL
-631 TKKMSEALSDYF
+631 TKKMSEALSDYL
-643 LKMGIKTRYLHSDID
+643 LKAGIKTRYLHSDID

-773 LELVEKTRGSSN
+773 LELVEKTRGRSN

-792 LNLNEASKTDL
+792 LNLNDASKSDL

>member
-1 MNPKVYLITGPIG
+1 MNKFEVVSEFQPK
-14 SGKSTACNYIKQHG
+14 
-28 KTTVDLDIVSNSILE
+28 
-43 SPESIDFL
+43 
-51 EKNFKSCIIDGKVD
+51 
-65 RKLLAEIV
+65 
-73 FKEPSQLQ
+73 
-81 ILESYLHPLVLE
+81 
-93 KLTKIIGKAESDV
+93 
-106 FIEVS
+106 
-111 APKNLHKD
+111 
-119 FSSIVIIAD
+119 
-128 EKVRRER
+128 
-135 LKLRGMSPDDIDN
+135 
-148 RINTQQNE
+148 
-156 DWWRSLGKV
+156 
-165 VENDTLVGLENNLK
+165 
-179 KIINFKVISDF
+179 
-190 SPQGDQP
+190 GDQP
-197 TAIQNLKQG
+197 NAIKALKKG
-206 VINNLDYQTLMGITG
+206 LDMNISHQTLKGITG
-221 SGKSATIAWLIEELQ
+221 SGKSATIAWLIEECQL
-236 MPSLVLAPNKALA
+236 PSLVLAPNKALA
-249 AQLANEFK
+249 AQLANEFR
-257 QFFPE
+257 QFFPK

-281 PRTDTFIEKDSNINE
+281 PRTDTFIEKDANINE

-310 LRKDVIVVYSVSCI
+310 LREDVIVVSSVSCI
-324 YGLGSPQEY
+324 YGLGSPIEY
-333 KNKIIPLIKGS
+333 RNKLIPIIKGE
-344 EFELDKL
+344 EFEIDNL
-351 LEELIKQQYVRNDLV
+351 LLQLVKQQYVRNDLV
-366 VTRGTFR
+366 VQRGSFR

-381 FPVYEETIFRIEYF
+381 FPVYEETIFRIEFF

-406 PITGEILEKLT
+406 PTTGEILEKLT

-424 SHYVTSEDVMNNA
+424 SHYVISDESRKNA
-437 LSQIEKDMNKQI
+437 LSQIEKDMLSQV
-449 KKFEKEEK
+449 KKFESENK
-457 LLEAQRIKQRTMF
+457 LLEAQRIEQRTKY
-470 DLEMLRELGVCSGIE
+470 DLEMLSELGVCSGIE

-492 GRNRGDHPYTLLD
+492 GRKPGQAPFTLLD
-505 FFQEE
+505 FFPNE

-524 IRGQFAG
+524 IRGQYEG

-545 LPAALDNRPLKFEEW
+545 LPSALDNRPLKFEEW
-560 QTKVKNTVLVSATP
+560 EDKVDKTILVSATP
-574 GKWENSNSQNFVEQI
+574 GKWEKENSEKFVEQV

-596 DPKIVIRPTE
+596 DPKIIVKPTE
-606 NQIEDLLKEIKQ
+606 NQIQDLLVEIES
-618 VISKGNRVLVTTL
+618 VVNNGNRVLVTTL
-631 TKKMSEALSDYF
+631 TKKMSEALSDY
-643 LKMGIKTRYLHSDID
+643 LIKAGIKTRYLHSDID

-715 VGRAARNQEGYVI
+715 IGRAARNQEGYVI

-762 PKTIQKEITDI
+762 PKTIEKEITDI
-773 LELVEKTRGSSN
+773 LELVEKTRGSNN

-792 LNLNEASKTDL
+792 LNLNDASKTDL

-836 KKEINN
+836 RREINN

>member
-1 MNPKVYLITGPIG
+1 MNKFEVVSEFQPK
-14 SGKSTACNYIKQHG
+14 
-28 KTTVDLDIVSNSILE
+28 
-43 SPESIDFL
+43 
-51 EKNFKSCIIDGKVD
+51 
-65 RKLLAEIV
+65 
-73 FKEPSQLQ
+73 
-81 ILESYLHPLVLE
+81 
-93 KLTKIIGKAESDV
+93 
-106 FIEVS
+106 
-111 APKNLHKD
+111 
-119 FSSIVIIAD
+119 
-128 EKVRRER
+128 
-135 LKLRGMSPDDIDN
+135 
-148 RINTQQNE
+148 
-156 DWWRSLGKV
+156 
-165 VENDTLVGLENNLK
+165 
-179 KIINFKVISDF
+179 
-190 SPQGDQP
+190 GDQP
-197 TAIQNLKQG
+197 NAIKELKEG
-206 VINNLDYQTLMGITG
+206 LDKNISHQTLKGITG
-221 SGKSATIAWLIEELQ
+221 SGKSATIAWLIEECQL
-236 MPSLVLAPNKALA
+236 PSLVLAPNKALA
-249 AQLANEFK
+249 AQLANEFR
-257 QFFPE
+257 QFFPK

-281 PRTDTFIEKDSNINE
+281 PRTDTFIEKDANINE

-310 LRKDVIVVYSVSCI
+310 LRDEVIVVSSVSCI
-324 YGLGSPQEY
+324 YGLGSPVEY
-333 KNKIIPLIKGS
+333 RNKLIPIIKGE
-344 EFELDKL
+344 EFEIDNL
-351 LEELIKQQYVRNDLV
+351 LLQLVKQQYVRNDLV
-366 VTRGTFR
+366 VQRGSFR

-381 FPVYEETIFRIEYF
+381 FPVYEETIFRIEFF
-395 GDEIENITRID
+395 GDEIENISRID

-424 SHYVTSEDVMNNA
+424 SHYVISDESRKSA
-437 LSQIEKDMNKQI
+437 LNQIEKDMLIQVE
-449 KKFEKEEK
+449 KFKSENK
-457 LLEAQRIKQRTMF
+457 LLEAQRIEQRTKY
-470 DLEMLRELGVCSGIE
+470 DLEMLSELGVCSGIE

-492 GRNRGDHPYTLLD
+492 GRKPGQAPFTLLD
-505 FFQEE
+505 FFPSE

-524 IRGQFAG
+524 IRGQYEG

-545 LPAALDNRPLKFEEW
+545 LPSALDNRPLKFEEW
-560 QTKVKNTVLVSATP
+560 EDKVDKTILVSATP
-574 GKWENSNSQNFVEQI
+574 GKWEKENSEKFVEQV

-596 DPKIVIRPTE
+596 DPKIVVKPTE
-606 NQIEDLLKEIKQ
+606 NQIQDLLVEIES
-618 VISKGNRVLVTTL
+618 VVNNGNRVLVTTL
-631 TKKMSEALSDYF
+631 TKKMSEALSDYL
-643 LKMGIKTRYLHSDID
+643 LKAGIKTRYLHSDID

-773 LELVEKTRGSSN
+773 LELVEKTRGSSS

-792 LNLNEASKTDL
+792 LNLNDASKTDL

-836 KKEINN
+836 RREINN

>member
-1 MNPKVYLITGPIG
+1 MNK
-14 SGKSTACNYIKQHG
+14 
-28 KTTVDLDIVSNSILE
+28 
-43 SPESIDFL
+43 
-51 EKNFKSCIIDGKVD
+51 
-65 RKLLAEIV
+65 
-73 FKEPSQLQ
+73 
-81 ILESYLHPLVLE
+81 
-93 KLTKIIGKAESDV
+93 
-106 FIEVS
+106 
-111 APKNLHKD
+111 
-119 FSSIVIIAD
+119 
-128 EKVRRER
+128 
-135 LKLRGMSPDDIDN
+135 
-148 RINTQQNE
+148 
-156 DWWRSLGKV
+156 
-165 VENDTLVGLENNLK
+165 
-179 KIINFKVISDF
+179 FKVISDF
-190 SPQGDQP
+190 TPQGDQP
-197 TAIQNLKQG
+197 KAIENLKNG
-206 VINNLDYQTLMGITG
+206 VMNNLDYQTLMGITG

-310 LRKDVIVVYSVSCI
+310 LRKDVIVVSSVSCI

-333 KNKIIPLIKGS
+333 KNKIIPLYKGE
-344 EFELDKL
+344 EFELDQL
-351 LEELIKQQYVRNDLV
+351 LEELIRQQYIRNDLV

-395 GDEIENITRID
+395 GDVIENIIRID
-406 PITGEILEKLT
+406 PVTGEILEKLT

-437 LSQIEKDMNKQI
+437 LNQIENDMNKQI
-449 KKFEKEEK
+449 QKFEKEDK

-492 GRNRGDHPYTLLD
+492 GRKPGDPPYTLLD

-560 QTKVKNTVLVSATP
+560 QGKINNTVLVSATP
-574 GKWENSNSQNFVEQI
+574 GKWENANSGNFVEQI

-596 DPKIVIRPTE
+596 DPNIIIRPTE
-606 NQIEDLLKEIKQ
+606 NQIEDLLKEIHQ
-618 VISKGNRVLVTTL
+618 VIAKGNRVLVTTL

-669 RKGEFD
+669 RKGVFD

-681 LLREGLDLPEVQ
+681 LLREGLDLPEVE
-693 LVAILDADKEGFLR
+693 LVAIMDADKEGFLR

-715 VGRAARNQEGYVI
+715 IGRAARNKDGYVI
-728 MYADKITDSMTFAI
+728 MYADRKTDSI
-742 NETERRRGIQQEHN
+742 SKSVYETERRREIQIAHN
-756 RVNNIT
+756 KKYGIT
-762 PKTIQKEITDI
+762 PTTISKEITDI
-773 LELVEKTRGSSN
+773 LEMAEKNRPSKEDMDFKSN
-785 ISISKSK
+785 IDLS
-792 LNLNEASKTDL
+792 NASKQDL
-803 IKLSK
+803 YKISK
-808 NIEKEMNLAADLLE
+808 NIEKEMKVAADLLE
-822 FELAARLRDELKEL
+822 FELAARLRDELKEI
-836 KKEINN
+836 KKEIMELP
-842 YSE
+842 S

>member
-1 MNPKVYLITGPIG
+1 MNKFEVVSEFQPK
-14 SGKSTACNYIKQHG
+14 
-28 KTTVDLDIVSNSILE
+28 
-43 SPESIDFL
+43 
-51 EKNFKSCIIDGKVD
+51 
-65 RKLLAEIV
+65 
-73 FKEPSQLQ
+73 
-81 ILESYLHPLVLE
+81 
-93 KLTKIIGKAESDV
+93 
-106 FIEVS
+106 
-111 APKNLHKD
+111 
-119 FSSIVIIAD
+119 
-128 EKVRRER
+128 
-135 LKLRGMSPDDIDN
+135 
-148 RINTQQNE
+148 
-156 DWWRSLGKV
+156 
-165 VENDTLVGLENNLK
+165 
-179 KIINFKVISDF
+179 
-190 SPQGDQP
+190 GDQP
-197 TAIQNLKQG
+197 NAIKELKEG
-206 VINNLDYQTLMGITG
+206 LDKNISHQTLKGITG
-221 SGKSATIAWLIEELQ
+221 SGKSATIAWLIEECQL
-236 MPSLVLAPNKALA
+236 PSLVLAPNKALA
-249 AQLANEFK
+249 AQLANEFR
-257 QFFPE
+257 QFFPK

-281 PRTDTFIEKDSNINE
+281 PRTDTFIEKDANINE

-310 LRKDVIVVYSVSCI
+310 LRKDVIVVSSVSCI
-324 YGLGSPQEY
+324 YGLGSPVEY
-333 KNKIIPLIKGS
+333 RNKLIPIIKGE
-344 EFELDKL
+344 EFEVDNL
-351 LEELIKQQYVRNDLV
+351 LLQLVKQQYVRNDLV
-366 VTRGTFR
+366 VQRGSFR

-381 FPVYEETIFRIEYF
+381 FPVYEETIFRIEFF
-395 GDEIENITRID
+395 GDEVENISRID

-424 SHYVTSEDVMNNA
+424 SHYVISDESRKSA
-437 LSQIEKDMNKQI
+437 LNQIEKDMLLQVE
-449 KKFEKEEK
+449 KFKSENK
-457 LLEAQRIKQRTMF
+457 LLEAQRIEQRTKY
-470 DLEMLRELGVCSGIE
+470 DLEMLSELGVCSGIE

-492 GRNRGDHPYTLLD
+492 GRQPGQAPFTLLD
-505 FFQEE
+505 FFPSE

-524 IRGQFAG
+524 IRGQYEG

-545 LPAALDNRPLKFEEW
+545 LPSALDNRPLKFEEW
-560 QTKVKNTVLVSATP
+560 EDKVDKTILVSATP
-574 GKWENSNSQNFVEQI
+574 GKWEKENSEKFVEQV

-596 DPKIVIRPTE
+596 DPKIVVKPTE
-606 NQIEDLLKEIKQ
+606 NQIQDLLVEIES
-618 VISKGNRVLVTTL
+618 VVNNGNRVLVTTL
-631 TKKMSEALSDYF
+631 TKKMSEALSDYL
-643 LKMGIKTRYLHSDID
+643 LKAGIKTRYLHSDID

-792 LNLNEASKTDL
+792 LNLNDASKSDL

>member
-1 MNPKVYLITGPIG
+1 MNK
-14 SGKSTACNYIKQHG
+14 
-28 KTTVDLDIVSNSILE
+28 
-43 SPESIDFL
+43 
-51 EKNFKSCIIDGKVD
+51 
-65 RKLLAEIV
+65 
-73 FKEPSQLQ
+73 
-81 ILESYLHPLVLE
+81 
-93 KLTKIIGKAESDV
+93 
-106 FIEVS
+106 
-111 APKNLHKD
+111 
-119 FSSIVIIAD
+119 
-128 EKVRRER
+128 
-135 LKLRGMSPDDIDN
+135 
-148 RINTQQNE
+148 
-156 DWWRSLGKV
+156 
-165 VENDTLVGLENNLK
+165 
-179 KIINFKVISDF
+179 FKVISDF
-190 SPQGDQP
+190 TPQGDQP
-197 TAIQNLKQG
+197 KAIQNLKNG
-206 VINNLDYQTLMGITG
+206 VTNGLDYQTLMGITG

-310 LRKDVIVVYSVSCI
+310 LRKDVIVVSSVSCI

-333 KNKIIPLIKGS
+333 KNKIIPLFKGE
-344 EFELDKL
+344 EFELDQL
-351 LEELIKQQYVRNDLV
+351 LEELIRQQYVRNDHV

-381 FPVYEETIFRIEYF
+381 FPVYEETIFRVEYF
-395 GDEIENITRID
+395 GDTIENILRID
-406 PITGEILEKLT
+406 PVTGEILEKLT

-437 LSQIEKDMNKQI
+437 LNQIEKDMNKQI
-449 KKFEKEEK
+449 KKFEKQDK

-492 GRNRGDHPYTLLD
+492 GRKPGDPPYTLLD

-560 QTKVKNTVLVSATP
+560 QGKIKNTVLVSATP
-574 GKWENSNSQNFVEQI
+574 GKWENANSSNFVEQI

-596 DPKIVIRPTE
+596 DPNIIIRPTE

-618 VISKGNRVLVTTL
+618 VIDKGNRVLVTTL

-681 LLREGLDLPEVQ
+681 LLREGLDLPEVE
-693 LVAILDADKEGFLR
+693 LVAIMDADKEGFLR

-715 VGRAARNQEGYVI
+715 IGRAARNKDGYVI
-728 MYADKITDSMTFAI
+728 MYADRKTDSIAKSVY
-742 NETERRRGIQQEHN
+742 ETDRRREIQIAHN
-756 RVNNIT
+756 KKYGIT
-762 PKTIQKEITDI
+762 PTTISKEITDI
-773 LELVEKTRGSSN
+773 LEMVEKNRPSRDDMDFKSN
-785 ISISKSK
+785 IDLS
-792 LNLNEASKTDL
+792 NASKQDL
-803 IKLSK
+803 YKISK
-808 NIEKEMNLAADLLE
+808 NIEKEMKVAADLLE
-822 FELAARLRDELKEL
+822 FELAARLRDELKEI
-836 KKEINN
+836 KKEIMELP
-842 YSE
+842 S

>member
-1 MNPKVYLITGPIG
+1 MNK
-14 SGKSTACNYIKQHG
+14 
-28 KTTVDLDIVSNSILE
+28 
-43 SPESIDFL
+43 
-51 EKNFKSCIIDGKVD
+51 
-65 RKLLAEIV
+65 
-73 FKEPSQLQ
+73 
-81 ILESYLHPLVLE
+81 
-93 KLTKIIGKAESDV
+93 
-106 FIEVS
+106 
-111 APKNLHKD
+111 
-119 FSSIVIIAD
+119 
-128 EKVRRER
+128 
-135 LKLRGMSPDDIDN
+135 
-148 RINTQQNE
+148 
-156 DWWRSLGKV
+156 
-165 VENDTLVGLENNLK
+165 
-179 KIINFKVISDF
+179 FKVISDF
-190 SPQGDQP
+190 TPQGDQP
-197 TAIQNLKQG
+197 KAIQNLKNG
-206 VINNLDYQTLMGITG
+206 VTKGLDYQTLMGITG

-310 LRKDVIVVYSVSCI
+310 LRKDVIVVSSVSCI

-333 KNKIIPLIKGS
+333 KNKIIPLFKGE
-344 EFELDKL
+344 EFELDQL
-351 LEELIKQQYVRNDLV
+351 LEELIRQQYVRNDLV

-381 FPVYEETIFRIEYF
+381 FPVYEETIFRVEYF
-395 GDEIENITRID
+395 GDEIENILRID
-406 PITGEILEKLT
+406 PVTGEILEKLT

-437 LSQIEKDMNKQI
+437 LNQIEKDMNKQI
-449 KKFEKEEK
+449 KKFEKQDK

-492 GRNRGDHPYTLLD
+492 GRKPGDPPYTLLD

-560 QTKVKNTVLVSATP
+560 QGNIKNTVLVSATP
-574 GKWENSNSQNFVEQI
+574 GKWENANSSNFVEQI

-596 DPKIVIRPTE
+596 DPNIIIRPTE

-618 VISKGNRVLVTTL
+618 VIDKGNRVLVTTL

-681 LLREGLDLPEVQ
+681 LLREGLDLPEVE
-693 LVAILDADKEGFLR
+693 LVAIMDADKEGFLR

-715 VGRAARNQEGYVI
+715 IGRAARNKDGYVI
-728 MYADKITDSMTFAI
+728 MYADRKTDSIAKSVY
-742 NETERRRGIQQEHN
+742 ETDRRREIQIAHN
-756 RVNNIT
+756 KKYGIT
-762 PKTIQKEITDI
+762 PTTISKEITDI
-773 LELVEKTRGSSN
+773 LEMVEKNRPSRDDMDFKSN
-785 ISISKSK
+785 IDLS
-792 LNLNEASKTDL
+792 NASKQDL
-803 IKLSK
+803 YKISK
-808 NIEKEMNLAADLLE
+808 NIEKEMKVAADLLE
-822 FELAARLRDELKEL
+822 FELAARLRDELKEI
-836 KKEINN
+836 KKEIMELP
-842 YSE
+842 S

>member
-1 MNPKVYLITGPIG
+1 MNK
-14 SGKSTACNYIKQHG
+14 
-28 KTTVDLDIVSNSILE
+28 
-43 SPESIDFL
+43 F
-51 EKNFKSCIIDGKVD
+51 
-65 RKLLAEIV
+65 
-73 FKEPSQLQ
+73 
-81 ILESYLHPLVLE
+81 
-93 KLTKIIGKAESDV
+93 
-106 FIEVS
+106 
-111 APKNLHKD
+111 
-119 FSSIVIIAD
+119 
-128 EKVRRER
+128 
-135 LKLRGMSPDDIDN
+135 
-148 RINTQQNE
+148 
-156 DWWRSLGKV
+156 KV
-165 VENDTLVGLENNLK
+165 V
-179 KIINFKVISDF
+179 SDF
-190 SPQGDQP
+190 KPEGDQP
-197 TAIQNLKQG
+197 KAINKLKEG
-206 VINNLDYQTLMGITG
+206 LNKGYDFQTLMGITG

-281 PRTDTFIEKDSNINE
+281 PRSDTFIEKDANINE

-310 LRKDVIVVYSVSCI
+310 MREDVIVVSSVSCI
-324 YGLGSPQEY
+324 YGLGSPEEY
-333 KNKIIPLIKGS
+333 KNKIIPVIKGE
-344 EFELDKL
+344 EFELDTL
-351 LEELIKQQYVRNDLV
+351 LTKLIKQQYIRNDLV

-381 FPVYEETIFRIEYF
+381 FPVYEETIYRIEFF
-395 GDEIENITRID
+395 GDEVESISRID
-406 PITGEILEKLT
+406 PVTGEILEKLN

-424 SHYVTSEDVMNNA
+424 SHYVSSENTIKDALKKIELDMNN
-437 LSQIEKDMNKQI
+437 QINS
-449 KKFEKEEK
+449 FEKNNK

-492 GRNRGDHPYTLLD
+492 GRKPGEAPHTLID
-505 FFQEE
+505 FFPDN

-524 IRGQFAG
+524 IKGQYEG

-560 QTKVKNTVLVSATP
+560 QSKVSSTILVSATP
-574 GKWENSNSQNFVEQI
+574 GKWENNNSKEFVEQV
-589 IRPTGLI
+589 IRPTGLL
-596 DPKIVIRPTE
+596 DPSVTVKPTT
-606 NQIEDLLKEIKQ
+606 NQIDDLLNEIKS
-618 VISKGNRVLVTTL
+618 VIDIGNRVLVTTL
-631 TKKMSEALSDYF
+631 TKKMSESLSDYL

-693 LVAILDADKEGFLR
+693 LVAIMDADKEGFLR

-715 VGRAARNQEGYVI
+715 IGRAARNKDGYVI
-728 MYADKITDSMTFAI
+728 MYADKMTDSITKAVF
-742 NETERRRGIQQEHN
+742 ETNRRREIQEEHN
-756 RVNNIT
+756 NKYGIK
-762 PKTIQKEITDI
+762 PETIKKEVTDI
-773 LELVEKTRGSSN
+773 LEMVEKNRPSKEDIKSRSDTNLKNASKEDLYK
-785 ISISKSK
+785 ISK
-792 LNLNEASKTDL
+792 D
-803 IKLSK
+803 
-808 NIEKEMNLAADLLE
+808 IEKEMHLAADLLE
-822 FELAARLRDELKEL
+822 FEVAARLRDELREIN
-836 KKEINN
+836 KEIM
-842 YSE
+842 ELPK

>member
-1 MNPKVYLITGPIG
+1 MNKFEVVSEFQPK
-14 SGKSTACNYIKQHG
+14 
-28 KTTVDLDIVSNSILE
+28 
-43 SPESIDFL
+43 
-51 EKNFKSCIIDGKVD
+51 
-65 RKLLAEIV
+65 
-73 FKEPSQLQ
+73 
-81 ILESYLHPLVLE
+81 
-93 KLTKIIGKAESDV
+93 
-106 FIEVS
+106 
-111 APKNLHKD
+111 
-119 FSSIVIIAD
+119 
-128 EKVRRER
+128 
-135 LKLRGMSPDDIDN
+135 
-148 RINTQQNE
+148 
-156 DWWRSLGKV
+156 
-165 VENDTLVGLENNLK
+165 
-179 KIINFKVISDF
+179 
-190 SPQGDQP
+190 GDQP
-197 TAIQNLKQG
+197 NAIKELKEG
-206 VINNLDYQTLMGITG
+206 LDKNISHQTLKGITG
-221 SGKSATIAWLIEELQ
+221 SGKSATIAWLIEECQL
-236 MPSLVLAPNKALA
+236 PSLVLAPNKALA
-249 AQLANEFK
+249 AQLANEFR
-257 QFFPE
+257 QFFPK

-281 PRTDTFIEKDSNINE
+281 PRTDTFIEKDANINE

-310 LRKDVIVVYSVSCI
+310 LREDVIVVSSVSCI
-324 YGLGSPQEY
+324 YGLGSPVEY
-333 KNKIIPLIKGS
+333 RNKLIPIIKGE
-344 EFELDKL
+344 EFEIDNL
-351 LEELIKQQYVRNDLV
+351 LLQLVKQQYVRNDLV
-366 VTRGTFR
+366 VQRGSFR

-381 FPVYEETIFRIEYF
+381 FPVYEETIFRIEFF
-395 GDEIENITRID
+395 GDEIENISRID
-406 PITGEILEKLT
+406 PITGEIIEKLT

-424 SHYVTSEDVMNNA
+424 SHYVISDESRKSA
-437 LSQIEKDMNKQI
+437 LNQIEKDMLLQV
-449 KKFEKEEK
+449 KKFKSENK
-457 LLEAQRIKQRTMF
+457 LLEAQRIEQRTKY
-470 DLEMLRELGVCSGIE
+470 DLEMLSELGVCSGIE

-492 GRNRGDHPYTLLD
+492 GRKPGQAPFTLLD
-505 FFQEE
+505 FFPSE

-524 IRGQFAG
+524 IRGQYEG

-545 LPAALDNRPLKFEEW
+545 LPSALDNRPLKFEEW
-560 QTKVKNTVLVSATP
+560 EDKVDKTILVSATP
-574 GKWENSNSQNFVEQI
+574 GKWEKENSEKFVEQV

-596 DPKIVIRPTE
+596 DPKIVVKPTE
-606 NQIEDLLKEIKQ
+606 NQIQDLLVEIES
-618 VISKGNRVLVTTL
+618 VVNNRNRVLVTTL
-631 TKKMSEALSDYF
+631 TKKMSEALSDYL
-643 LKMGIKTRYLHSDID
+643 LKAGIKTRYLHSDID

-742 NETERRRGIQQEHN
+742 NETERRRGIQEEHN

-762 PKTIQKEITDI
+762 PTTIQKEITDI

-792 LNLNEASKTDL
+792 LNLNDASKTDL

>member
-1 MNPKVYLITGPIG
+1 MNK
-14 SGKSTACNYIKQHG
+14 
-28 KTTVDLDIVSNSILE
+28 
-43 SPESIDFL
+43 
-51 EKNFKSCIIDGKVD
+51 
-65 RKLLAEIV
+65 
-73 FKEPSQLQ
+73 
-81 ILESYLHPLVLE
+81 
-93 KLTKIIGKAESDV
+93 
-106 FIEVS
+106 
-111 APKNLHKD
+111 
-119 FSSIVIIAD
+119 
-128 EKVRRER
+128 
-135 LKLRGMSPDDIDN
+135 
-148 RINTQQNE
+148 
-156 DWWRSLGKV
+156 
-165 VENDTLVGLENNLK
+165 
-179 KIINFKVISDF
+179 FKVISDF
-190 SPQGDQP
+190 IPQGDQP
-197 TAIQNLKQG
+197 DAIQNLKKG
-206 VINNLDYQTLMGITG
+206 ILNNFDYQTLMGITG

-236 MPSLVLAPNKALA
+236 MPALVLAPNKALA

-310 LRKDVIVVYSVSCI
+310 LRKDVIVVSSVSCI

-333 KNKIIPLIKGS
+333 KNKIIPLIKGT
-344 EFELDKL
+344 EFELDNL

-449 KKFEKEEK
+449 KKFEKEDK

-492 GRNRGDHPYTLLD
+492 GRSPGDPPYTLLD

-560 QTKVKNTVLVSATP
+560 QGKVKNTVLVSATP

-589 IRPTGLI
+589 IRPTGLL
-596 DPKIVIRPTE
+596 DPNIIIRPTQ

-681 LLREGLDLPEVQ
+681 LLREGLDLPEVE
-693 LVAILDADKEGFLR
+693 LVAIMDADKEGFLR

-715 VGRAARNQEGYVI
+715 IGRAARNLEGKVI
-728 MYADKITDSMTFAI
+728 LYADKETKSIKNAIKETD
-742 NETERRRGIQQEHN
+742 RRRAIQVAYNKKHN
-756 RVNNIT
+756 ISAT
-762 PKTIQKEITDI
+762 TIKKEIGDVLESVYEKDYVKVGTD
-773 LELVEKTRGSSN
+773 EN
-785 ISISKSK
+785 IGGNLKK
-792 LNLNEASKTDL
+792 HLKALNKRM
-803 IKLSK
+803 
-808 NIEKEMNLAADLLE
+808 KESATNLE
-822 FELAARLRDELKEL
+822 FEEAAKIRDEIRKLEASEL
-836 KKEINN
+836 EITLNPKVKKYSSNN
-842 YSE
+842 KIYPKGRSTMGLPGTRAQKGKKKWKQTK

>member
-1 MNPKVYLITGPIG
+1 MNK
-14 SGKSTACNYIKQHG
+14 
-28 KTTVDLDIVSNSILE
+28 
-43 SPESIDFL
+43 
-51 EKNFKSCIIDGKVD
+51 
-65 RKLLAEIV
+65 
-73 FKEPSQLQ
+73 
-81 ILESYLHPLVLE
+81 
-93 KLTKIIGKAESDV
+93 
-106 FIEVS
+106 
-111 APKNLHKD
+111 
-119 FSSIVIIAD
+119 
-128 EKVRRER
+128 
-135 LKLRGMSPDDIDN
+135 
-148 RINTQQNE
+148 
-156 DWWRSLGKV
+156 
-165 VENDTLVGLENNLK
+165 
-179 KIINFKVISDF
+179 FKVISDF
-190 SPQGDQP
+190 TPQGDQP
-197 TAIQNLKQG
+197 KAIQNLKNG
-206 VINNLDYQTLMGITG
+206 VTTGLDYQTLMGITG

-310 LRKDVIVVYSVSCI
+310 LRKDVIVVSSVSCI

-333 KNKIIPLIKGS
+333 KNKIIPLFKGE
-344 EFELDKL
+344 EFELDQL
-351 LEELIKQQYVRNDLV
+351 LEELIRQQYVRNDLV

-381 FPVYEETIFRIEYF
+381 FPVYEETIFRVEYF
-395 GDEIENITRID
+395 GDEIENILRID
-406 PITGEILEKLT
+406 PVTGEILEKLT

-437 LSQIEKDMNKQI
+437 LNQIEKDMNKQI
-449 KKFEKEEK
+449 KKFEKQDK

-492 GRNRGDHPYTLLD
+492 GRNPGDPPYTLLD

-560 QTKVKNTVLVSATP
+560 QGKIKNTVLVSATP
-574 GKWENSNSQNFVEQI
+574 GKWENANSSNFVEQI

-596 DPKIVIRPTE
+596 DPNIIIRPTE
-606 NQIEDLLKEIKQ
+606 NQIEDLLKEINQ
-618 VISKGNRVLVTTL
+618 VIGRGNRVLVTTL

-681 LLREGLDLPEVQ
+681 LLREGLDLPEVE
-693 LVAILDADKEGFLR
+693 LVAIMDADKEGFLR

-715 VGRAARNQEGYVI
+715 IGRAARNKDGYVI
-728 MYADKITDSMTFAI
+728 MYADRKTDSIAKSVY
-742 NETERRRGIQQEHN
+742 ETERRREIQIAHN
-756 RVNNIT
+756 KKYGIT
-762 PKTIQKEITDI
+762 PTTISKEITDI
-773 LELVEKTRGSSN
+773 LEMVEKNRPSRDDMDFKSN
-785 ISISKSK
+785 IDLS
-792 LNLNEASKTDL
+792 NASKQDL
-803 IKLSK
+803 YKISK
-808 NIEKEMNLAADLLE
+808 NIEKEMKVAADLLE
-822 FELAARLRDELKEL
+822 FELAARLRDELKEI
-836 KKEINN
+836 KKEIMELP
-842 YSE
+842 S

>member
-1 MNPKVYLITGPIG
+1 MNK
-14 SGKSTACNYIKQHG
+14 
-28 KTTVDLDIVSNSILE
+28 
-43 SPESIDFL
+43 
-51 EKNFKSCIIDGKVD
+51 
-65 RKLLAEIV
+65 
-73 FKEPSQLQ
+73 
-81 ILESYLHPLVLE
+81 
-93 KLTKIIGKAESDV
+93 
-106 FIEVS
+106 
-111 APKNLHKD
+111 
-119 FSSIVIIAD
+119 
-128 EKVRRER
+128 
-135 LKLRGMSPDDIDN
+135 
-148 RINTQQNE
+148 
-156 DWWRSLGKV
+156 
-165 VENDTLVGLENNLK
+165 
-179 KIINFKVISDF
+179 FKVISDF
-190 SPQGDQP
+190 TPQGDQP
-197 TAIQNLKQG
+197 KAIENLKNG
-206 VINNLDYQTLMGITG
+206 VMNNLDYQTLMGITG

-310 LRKDVIVVYSVSCI
+310 LRKDVIVVSSVSCI

-333 KNKIIPLIKGS
+333 KNKIIPLYKGE
-344 EFELDKL
+344 EFELDQL
-351 LEELIKQQYVRNDLV
+351 LEELIRQQYIRNDLV

-395 GDEIENITRID
+395 GDVIENIIRID
-406 PITGEILEKLT
+406 PVTGEILEKLT

-437 LSQIEKDMNKQI
+437 LNQIENDMNKQI
-449 KKFEKEEK
+449 QKFEKEDK

-492 GRNRGDHPYTLLD
+492 GRKPGDPPYTLLD

-560 QTKVKNTVLVSATP
+560 QGKINNTVLVSATP
-574 GKWENSNSQNFVEQI
+574 GKWENANSGNFVEQI

-596 DPKIVIRPTE
+596 DPNIIIRPTE
-606 NQIEDLLKEIKQ
+606 NQIEDLLKEIHQ
-618 VISKGNRVLVTTL
+618 VIAKGNRVLVTTL

-669 RKGEFD
+669 RKGVFD

-681 LLREGLDLPEVQ
+681 LLREGLDLPEVE
-693 LVAILDADKEGFLR
+693 LVAIMDADKEGFLR

-715 VGRAARNQEGYVI
+715 IGRAARNKDGYVI
-728 MYADKITDSMTFAI
+728 MYADRKTDSI
-742 NETERRRGIQQEHN
+742 SKSVYETERRREIQIAHN
-756 RVNNIT
+756 KKYGIT
-762 PKTIQKEITDI
+762 PTTISKEITDI
-773 LELVEKTRGSSN
+773 LEMVEKNRPSKEDMDFKSN
-785 ISISKSK
+785 IDLS
-792 LNLNEASKTDL
+792 NASKQDL
-803 IKLSK
+803 YKISK
-808 NIEKEMNLAADLLE
+808 NIEKEMKVAADLLE
-822 FELAARLRDELKEL
+822 FELAARLRDELKEI
-836 KKEINN
+836 KKEIVELP
-842 YSE
+842 S